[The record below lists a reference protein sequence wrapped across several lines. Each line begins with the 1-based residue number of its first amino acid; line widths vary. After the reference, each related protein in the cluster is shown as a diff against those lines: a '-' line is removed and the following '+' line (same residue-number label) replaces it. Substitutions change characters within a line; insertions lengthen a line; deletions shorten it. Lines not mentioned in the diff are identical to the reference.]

1 MRNKCFIHMCKNPS
15 GKMLQGFNK
24 LLEGIFLPPA
34 GCGSVFPMKSYQDAW
49 RNSSWLARGQ
59 MNMTDEA
66 KVQRPICSTFEAL
79 VVWGAVGHCCGE
91 KLGPFC
97 WPMPAAATAVGMLLV
112 DLLSIRLRCNDFAR
126 IQKSCSGSDQ
136 QETTK
141 LWPWPF
147 FHGSASS
154 LFSAPP
160 LSWLVLVVIRSMFCD
175 MSQSDGEMGHC
186 CIQ

>member
-1 MRNKCFIHMCKNPS
+1 MRNKCFIYMCKNPS

-79 VVWGAVGHCCGE
+79 AVWGAVGHCCGE

-126 IQKSCSGSDQ
+126 IQKAVVDQ
-136 QETTK
+136 TSRRQPNFGHDLFSMEV
-141 LWPWPF
+141 LR
-147 FHGSASS
+147 ASS
-154 LFSAPP
+154 QPHHWVGWYW
-160 LSWLVLVVIRSMFCD
+160 LS
-175 MSQSDGEMGHC
+175 
-186 CIQ
+186 